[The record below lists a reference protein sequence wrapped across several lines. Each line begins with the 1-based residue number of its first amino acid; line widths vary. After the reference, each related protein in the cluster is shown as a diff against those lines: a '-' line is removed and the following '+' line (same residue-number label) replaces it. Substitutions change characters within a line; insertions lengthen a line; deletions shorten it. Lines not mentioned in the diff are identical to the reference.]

1 MYKTFKILFFP
12 PFVNPFPSL
21 FVLHTLPVLSSL
33 YSPALSSPFSLLSLS
48 PQVLALTTYLFDVS
62 AVTARYR
69 QSSHGI
75 VSIGVLHL
83 PLKVFLFLFYKIVTT
98 ASNFSP
104 PLCYA
109 IYDTLHIKPSDWDGI
124 NLLIKYSE
132 TILRPF

>member
-12 PFVNPFPSL
+12 LFVNPFPSL

-48 PQVLALTTYLFDVS
+48 PQVLALTYLFDVS

-75 VSIGVLHL
+75 VSMGVYFR
-83 PLKVFLFLFYKIVTT
+83 PLKVFFFCCKIVTT
-98 ASNFSP
+98 ASNSSP

-132 TILRPF
+132 TIIGRF

>member
-33 YSPALSSPFSLLSLS
+33 FSPALSSPFSLS
-48 PQVLALTTYLFDVS
+48 PQVLALTYLFDVS

-132 TILRPF
+132 TILGRF